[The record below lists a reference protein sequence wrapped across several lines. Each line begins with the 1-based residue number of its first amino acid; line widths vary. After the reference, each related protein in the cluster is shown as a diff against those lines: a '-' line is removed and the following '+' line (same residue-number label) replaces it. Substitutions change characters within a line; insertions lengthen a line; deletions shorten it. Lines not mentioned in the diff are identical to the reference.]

1 MVLRVV
7 DKKKARPRRVRAGQY
22 DSTRPPATGSDAARP
37 PEYREEDVVRVPTDP
52 TPGRSLVARRAIV
65 DIVRTATLG
74 SYGVTGLSLSL
85 PERVLAWLGLAHPG
99 IRVTFRDQIDIELD
113 LTVAFGLPV
122 AEVARQVDSAVR
134 YAVRRAI
141 AREVGRLTIHVNGL
155 RYQPGGPPPGPE
167 HRDGRAPAGAT
178 AASSAATSAAPS
190 ATPAAGPAARSAQPG
205 ETDPGGT

>member
-1 MVLRVV
+1 M
-7 DKKKARPRRVRAGQY
+7 
-22 DSTRPPATGSDAARP
+22 
-37 PEYREEDVVRVPTDP
+37 PTDP

-85 PERVLAWLGLAHPG
+85 PERVIAWLGLGHPG
-99 IRVTFRDQIDIELD
+99 IRITLGEQIDIELD

-141 AREVGRLTIHVNGL
+141 GRDVGRLTIHVNGL

-167 HRDGRAPAGAT
+167 FREAPPATSTAAPAAT
-178 AASSAATSAAPS
+178 APQSTDI
-190 ATPAAGPAARSAQPG
+190 GP
-205 ETDPGGT
+205 DGT